1 MAEMLSTEQETHIV
15 ALLARGDTYKDITA
29 QMNDKFNRPVDKMT
43 IVNVKKRNA
52 GNLSLIKEK
61 QLQKALNDAQAIKD
75 KANTLISTKLN
86 SATKAQEA
94 IDKAKDEFSKG
105 NINVDELTGIIK
117 ANITPTLPELFS
129 VSKEMHNQAQ
139 ADDKP
144 LERKDLTALAEAL
157 KSGDEIALNQ
167 ILIKKA

>member
-75 KANTLISTKLN
+75 STNTLISKQI
-86 SATKAQEA
+86 SQATKVQERIEQA
-94 IDKAKDEFSKG
+94 HKDFKEG
-105 NINVDELTGIIK
+105 NIDIEELDRIVK
-117 ANITPTLPELFS
+117 LSKLPTLPELVS
-129 VSKEMHNQAQ
+129 VSKEMYNQAQ
-139 ADDKP
+139 SDDKP
-144 LERKDLTALAEAL
+144 LERKDMSALAEAL